1 VSGAVNAAGHLRWI
15 SLELGEKPTRV
26 VSFWFSGSYLLLRH
40 ARPQTR
46 CLGVYLG
53 MDAFWVD
60 DSLASSLKGGP
71 WQLEVLPS
79 RALPYWW
86 AQEARDL
93 FPDTIL

>member
-1 VSGAVNAAGHLRWI
+1 
-15 SLELGEKPTRV
+15 
-26 VSFWFSGSYLLLRH
+26 
-40 ARPQTR
+40 
-46 CLGVYLG
+46 